1 MTTFIISKRK
11 NDELQ
16 FVLKA
21 TNGQTILMSEGYK
34 SMAACQSGIASVKL
48 NALDDHRFERKT
60 SSNGKH
66 YFNLKAANGQVIGTS
81 EMYESSEAMEKG
93 ILSVHTNAPS
103 AEVHDES
110 EK

>member
-1 MTTFIISKRK
+1 MSAFIITKRK
-11 NDELQ
+11 NGELQ

-21 TNGQTILMSEGYK
+21 ANGQTILMSEGYK

-60 SSNGKH
+60 ATNGNH

-81 EMYESSEAMEKG
+81 EMYTSVAAMEKG
-93 ILSVHTNAPS
+93 VLSVHTYAPL

-110 EK
+110 DK